1 MVKTMSQKPTAWLFP
16 GQGSQEIGMGRVL
29 FQCDSNAESVFA
41 IAEQMSGLP
50 LRTVCQK
57 GPESTLVQTNYLQPT
72 IVALSVA
79 YTDFLIRHRMS
90 PKVVAGHSLGELSA
104 LYASGVLSK
113 EDVLLLAAERGRLM
127 SQSAQ
132 GGMMAVKDISFD
144 RIHALIEQCKDGIVV
159 PANFNAPS
167 QLVLSGEEVA
177 LNSLQQQL
185 ASEGANC
192 VRLNVQGAWH
202 SPLVS
207 NASEAFCEVI
217 NRVQFRA
224 PHCDLYMGMT
234 ASFVSNPE
242 EIRELLKHQI
252 CSPVRWFELIERIQA
267 LGIADYL
274 EVGPGKVL
282 RGLMRKILADAN
294 SYTISG
300 VDNARF
306 IKEVAASG
314 AES

>member
-1 MVKTMSQKPTAWLFP
+1 
-16 GQGSQEIGMGRVL
+16 MGRVL
-29 FQCDSNAESVFA
+29 FQCDPNADAVFT

-79 YTDFLIRHRMS
+79 FTDFLVRHHLS
-90 PKVVAGHSLGELSA
+90 PQVVAGHSLGELSS
-104 LYASGVLSK
+104 LYASGVLGK
-113 EDVLLLAAERGRLM
+113 EDVLLLAVERGRLM
-127 SQSAQ
+127 AQSAR
-132 GGMMAVKDISFD
+132 GGMLAVKDISFD
-144 RIHALIEQCKDGIVV
+144 RIHALIEQCKDGLVV

-177 LNSLQQQL
+177 LSSLQSQL
-185 ASEGANC
+185 ASEGASC

-207 NASEAFCEVI
+207 DASKAFCDVI
-217 NRVQFRA
+217 NRVPFRA
-224 PHCDLYMGMT
+224 PRCELYMGMT
-234 ASFVSNPE
+234 ASFVSDPE

-252 CSPVRWFELIERIQA
+252 CSPVRWYEVIERIQA

-294 SYTISG
+294 SYHICG

-314 AES
+314 AQS